1 MQISFKNLKVI
12 GESPGNDWEKWE
24 KSKTKTNL
32 SFLLHFMLTWH
43 LSESMFCHLNMCCAL
58 FCIFCA
64 RLRLEPK
71 KSDSNIT
78 LVNRRP
84 MGKWYIYIYILD
96 DASQSQH
103 PLQFTLT
110 RLWPDTWAG
119 LCRPAT
125 LNTTQLNKLIY
136 SNNPK
141 TSKTVKVPRMCHVKI
156 QCLFFSAR
164 TPLSGSGLWF
174 MSFRSFREIKSSWE
188 AWGTLVPNQRF
199 YHEQHDF

>member
-1 MQISFKNLKVI
+1 MSKAIFWAQKKSAAGMTCKISLLTTRLPLCIPQQYTLFNGQKCKSLMLMQISFKNLKVI
-12 GESPGNDWEKWE
+12 GESAGNDWEKWE

-84 MGKWYIYIYILD
+84 MGKSYIYIYIYWMMLVKASILWSSLWLD
-96 DASQSQH
+96 FD
-103 PLQFTLT
+103 LT
-110 RLWPDTWAG
+110 PG
-119 LCRPAT
+119 
-125 LNTTQLNKLIY
+125 
-136 SNNPK
+136 
-141 TSKTVKVPRMCHVKI
+141 
-156 QCLFFSAR
+156 
-164 TPLSGSGLWF
+164 
-174 MSFRSFREIKSSWE
+174 
-188 AWGTLVPNQRF
+188 
-199 YHEQHDF
+199 